1 MPYAHAPVSCGWA
14 GEQPFSPV
22 LEEASPRVPQEA
34 ISGAQAVPM
43 PAPGSEAMRMLRD
56 SLGHLETPWL
66 GGYAMSVRHLLEPRF
81 GAAGALCRA
90 ASCGQALWQC
100 RGEAP
105 RQAQH
110 PLSTF
115 PLCPKTPRN
124 KGLAFSL
131 QTSAFPGDV
140 IVFWLWFQTRGGF
153 LAQRLGVRIHSTS
166 LSRIQL
172 GALGALEIL

>member
-14 GEQPFSPV
+14 GERLFSPV
-22 LEEASPRVPQEA
+22 LEGASPRVLQEA
-34 ISGAQAVPM
+34 IPGAQAVPM
-43 PAPGSEAMRMLRD
+43 PAPGSPAVRMLGG
-56 SLGHLETPWL
+56 SLVLLETSRL

-90 ASCGQALWQC
+90 ASCGRALWQC

-105 RQAQH
+105 SQVQH
-110 PLSTF
+110 PLNTF
-115 PLCPKTPRN
+115 PLCPNTPRN

-131 QTSAFPGDV
+131 QTSAFPGDA
-140 IVFWLWFQTRGGF
+140 IVFWLRFQTRGNF
-153 LAQRLGVRIHSTS
+153 LVQRLVVCIHSTS

-172 GALGALEIL
+172 DALGALEIL